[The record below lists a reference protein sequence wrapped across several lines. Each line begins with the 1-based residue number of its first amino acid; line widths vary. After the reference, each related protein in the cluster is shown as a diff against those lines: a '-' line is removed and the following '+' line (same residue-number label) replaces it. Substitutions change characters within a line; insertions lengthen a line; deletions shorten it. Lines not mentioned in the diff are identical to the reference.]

1 MRGIKLFIAL
11 PRIVAVALEMY
22 FLTSVAEVNWFITI
36 VHFTV
41 LCLVTKPLNRSKA
54 KGDLVM
60 IHPLLLFKCE
70 FKAQIIF

>member
-1 MRGIKLFIAL
+1 MGGIKLFIAL

-22 FLTSVAEVNWFITI
+22 FLTSVAGVDVFITI

-41 LCLVTKPLNRSKA
+41 VCLVAKSLNRSKA

-60 IHPLLLFKCE
+60 IQTLLLFKCE
-70 FKAQIIF
+70 FKAQMIF